1 MIIADEQERNNVES
15 GTLYLV
21 STPIGNLED
30 ITLRALKVLNAVD
43 VIACEDTRHS
53 LKLLNHYKIKKRL
66 VAYHSYNERNSSF
79 GLIQLLEQGNSVAV
93 ITDGGTPCISDP
105 GVTVVRACIEA
116 GFPVVAISGATAVIP
131 ALVVSGMRTD
141 TFHFFGFLS
150 CKSGKRRHELEAMR
164 SLDGTLILY
173 ESTHRIFKLLADIA
187 EIFPDYEVCVCKE
200 ISKMNEKVYRGTA
213 AELLKNMEKDKN
225 AGEYVVMIANYSLRK
240 KDEVISERDIQVE

>member
-1 MIIADEQERNNVES
+1 MADNQEQNVVEP

-53 LKLLNHYKIKKRL
+53 LKLLNHYEIKKRL
-66 VAYHSYNERNSSF
+66 VAYHSYNEKNSSF
-79 GLIQLLEQGNSVAV
+79 GLVQLLEQGNAVAV
-93 ITDGGTPCISDP
+93 ISDGGTPCISDP
-105 GVTVVRACIEA
+105 GVVAVRACIEA
-116 GFPVVAISGATAVIP
+116 GFPVVAIPGATAVIP

-150 CKSGKRRHELEAMR
+150 CKGGKRKHELEAMLN
-164 SLDGTLILY
+164 LDGTLVLY

-187 EIFPDYEVCVCKE
+187 EVFPQRQVCVCKE
-200 ISKMNEKVYRGTA
+200 ISKINEKVYRGTA
-213 AELLKNMEKDKN
+213 LELQKDMEEDKN
-225 AGEYVVMIANYSLRK
+225 AGEYVFLIANYSLRK
-240 KDEVISERDIQVE
+240 KDDLMIEK

>member
-173 ESTHRIFKLLADIA
+173 ESTHRIFKLLTDIA
-187 EIFPDYEVCVCKE
+187 EIFPHYEVCVCKE
-200 ISKMNEKVYRGTA
+200 ISKINEKVYRGTA

>member
-1 MIIADEQERNNVES
+1 MADGQERNAVES

-53 LKLLNHYKIKKRL
+53 LKLLNYYKIKKRL

-79 GLIQLLEQGNSVAV
+79 GLVQLLEQGNSVAV

-105 GVTVVRACIEA
+105 GVTAVRACIEA
-116 GFPVVAISGATAVIP
+116 GFSVVAVPGATAVIP

-150 CKSGKRRHELEAMR
+150 CKGGKRRHELEAMR
-164 SLDGTLILY
+164 SLDGTLVLY

-187 EIFPDYEVCVCKE
+187 EIFPHYQVCVCKE
-200 ISKMNEKVYRGTA
+200 ISKINEKVYRGTA
-213 AELLKNMEKDKN
+213 AQLLKNMEEDKN
-225 AGEYVVMIANYSLRK
+225 AGEYVVMIANYLLRK
-240 KDEVISERDIQVE
+240 KDEAISEKDIQVE

>member
-1 MIIADEQERNNVES
+1 MADNQEQNVVEP

-53 LKLLNHYKIKKRL
+53 LKLLNHYEIKKRL
-66 VAYHSYNERNSSF
+66 VAYHSYNEKNSSF
-79 GLIQLLEQGNSVAV
+79 GLVQLLEQGNAVAV
-93 ITDGGTPCISDP
+93 ISDGGTPCISDP
-105 GVTVVRACIEA
+105 GVVAVRACIEA
-116 GFPVVAISGATAVIP
+116 GFPVVAIPGATAVIP

-150 CKSGKRRHELEAMR
+150 CKGGKRKHELEAMLN
-164 SLDGTLILY
+164 LDGTLVLY

-187 EIFPDYEVCVCKE
+187 EVFPQRQVCVCKE
-200 ISKMNEKVYRGTA
+200 ISKINEKVYRGTA
-213 AELLKNMEKDKN
+213 LELQKDMEEDKN
-225 AGEYVVMIANYSLRK
+225 AGEYVVLIANYSLRK
-240 KDEVISERDIQVE
+240 KDDLMIEKLRFSA

>member
-1 MIIADEQERNNVES
+1 MADNQEQNVVEP

-53 LKLLNHYKIKKRL
+53 LKLLNHYEIKKRL
-66 VAYHSYNERNSSF
+66 VAYHSYNEKNSSF
-79 GLIQLLEQGNSVAV
+79 GLVQLLEQGNAVAV
-93 ITDGGTPCISDP
+93 ISDGGTPCISDP
-105 GVTVVRACIEA
+105 GVVAVRACIEA
-116 GFPVVAISGATAVIP
+116 GFPVVAIPGATAVIP

-150 CKSGKRRHELEAMR
+150 CKGGKRKHELEAMLN
-164 SLDGTLILY
+164 LDGTLVLY

-187 EIFPDYEVCVCKE
+187 DVFPERQVCVCKE
-200 ISKMNEKVYRGTA
+200 ISKINEKVYRGTA
-213 AELLKNMEKDKN
+213 LELQKDMEEDKN
-225 AGEYVVMIANYSLRK
+225 AGEYVVLIANYSLRK
-240 KDEVISERDIQVE
+240 KDDLMIEK

>member
-1 MIIADEQERNNVES
+1 MADNQEQNVVEP

-53 LKLLNHYKIKKRL
+53 LKLLNHYEIKKRL
-66 VAYHSYNERNSSF
+66 VAYHSYNEKNSSF
-79 GLIQLLEQGNSVAV
+79 GLVQLLEQGNAVAV
-93 ITDGGTPCISDP
+93 ISDGGTPCISDP
-105 GVTVVRACIEA
+105 GVVAVRACIEA
-116 GFPVVAISGATAVIP
+116 GFPVVAIPGATAVIP

-150 CKSGKRRHELEAMR
+150 CKGGKRKHELEAMLN
-164 SLDGTLILY
+164 LDGTLVLY

-187 EIFPDYEVCVCKE
+187 DVFPQRQVCVCKE
-200 ISKMNEKVYRGTA
+200 ISKINEKVYRGTA
-213 AELLKNMEKDKN
+213 LELQKDMEEDKN
-225 AGEYVVMIANYSLRK
+225 AGEYVVLIANYSLRK
-240 KDEVISERDIQVE
+240 KDDLMIEK

>member
-1 MIIADEQERNNVES
+1 MADNQEQNVVEP

-53 LKLLNHYKIKKRL
+53 LKLLNHYEIKKRL
-66 VAYHSYNERNSSF
+66 VAYHSYNEKNSSF
-79 GLIQLLEQGNSVAV
+79 GLVQLLEQGNAVAV
-93 ITDGGTPCISDP
+93 ISDGGTPCISDP
-105 GVTVVRACIEA
+105 GVVAVRACIEA
-116 GFPVVAISGATAVIP
+116 GFPVVAIPGATAVIP

-150 CKSGKRRHELEAMR
+150 CKGGKRKHELEAMLN
-164 SLDGTLILY
+164 LDGTLVLY

-187 EIFPDYEVCVCKE
+187 DVFPQRQVCVCKE
-200 ISKMNEKVYRGTA
+200 ISKINEKVYRGTA
-213 AELLKNMEKDKN
+213 LELQKDMEEDRN
-225 AGEYVVMIANYSLRK
+225 AGEYVVLIANYSLRK
-240 KDEVISERDIQVE
+240 KDDLMIEK

>member
-1 MIIADEQERNNVES
+1 MADNQEQNVVEP

-53 LKLLNHYKIKKRL
+53 LKLLNHYEIKKRL
-66 VAYHSYNERNSSF
+66 VAYHSYNEKNSSF
-79 GLIQLLEQGNSVAV
+79 GLVQLLEQGNAVAV
-93 ITDGGTPCISDP
+93 ISDGGTPCISDP
-105 GVTVVRACIEA
+105 GVVAVRACIEA
-116 GFPVVAISGATAVIP
+116 GFPVVAIPGATAVIP

-150 CKSGKRRHELEAMR
+150 CKGGKRKHELEAMLN
-164 SLDGTLILY
+164 LDGTLVLY

-187 EIFPDYEVCVCKE
+187 EVFPQRQVCVCKE
-200 ISKMNEKVYRGTA
+200 ISKINEKVYHGTA
-213 AELLKNMEKDKN
+213 LELQKDMEEDKN
-225 AGEYVVMIANYSLRK
+225 AGEYVVLIANYSLRK
-240 KDEVISERDIQVE
+240 KDDLMIEK

>member
-1 MIIADEQERNNVES
+1 MADEQERNTVDA

-30 ITLRALKVLNAVD
+30 ITLRALKVLKAVD

-53 LKLLNHYKIKKRL
+53 LKLLNHYEIKKRL

-79 GLIQLLEQGNSVAV
+79 GLVQLLEQGNSVAV

-105 GVTVVRACIEA
+105 GVVAVRACIEA
-116 GFPVVAISGATAVIP
+116 GFPVIAVPGATAVIP

-150 CKSGKRRHELEAMR
+150 CKGGKRRHELEAMQN
-164 SLDGTLILY
+164 LDGTLVLY

-187 EIFPDYEVCVCKE
+187 EVFPDYQVCVCKE
-200 ISKMNEKVYRGTA
+200 ISKINEKVYRGTA
-213 AELLKNMEKDKN
+213 EHLLKSMEEDKN
-225 AGEYVVMIANYSLRK
+225 AGEYVVMIANYSQRK
-240 KDEVISERDIQVE
+240 KGEAVGEKGIQNE

>member
-1 MIIADEQERNNVES
+1 MADNQEQNVVEP

-53 LKLLNHYKIKKRL
+53 LKLLNHYEIKKRL
-66 VAYHSYNERNSSF
+66 VAYHSYNEKNSSF
-79 GLIQLLEQGNSVAV
+79 GLVQLLEQGNAVAV
-93 ITDGGTPCISDP
+93 ISDGGTPCISDP
-105 GVTVVRACIEA
+105 GVVAVRACIEA
-116 GFPVVAISGATAVIP
+116 GFPVVAIPGATAVIP

-150 CKSGKRRHELEAMR
+150 CKGGKRKHELEAMLN
-164 SLDGTLILY
+164 LDGTLVLY

-187 EIFPDYEVCVCKE
+187 EVFPQRQVCVCKE
-200 ISKMNEKVYRGTA
+200 ISKINEKVYRGTA
-213 AELLKNMEKDKN
+213 LELQKDMEEDKN
-225 AGEYVVMIANYSLRK
+225 AGEYVVLIANYSLRK
-240 KDEVISERDIQVE
+240 KDDLMIEK

>member
-1 MIIADEQERNNVES
+1 MADNQEQNVVEP

-53 LKLLNHYKIKKRL
+53 LKLLNHYEIKKRL
-66 VAYHSYNERNSSF
+66 IAYHSYNEKNSSF
-79 GLIQLLEQGNSVAV
+79 GLVQLLEQGNAVAV
-93 ITDGGTPCISDP
+93 ISDGGTPCISDP
-105 GVTVVRACIEA
+105 GVVAVRACIEA
-116 GFPVVAISGATAVIP
+116 GFPVVAIPGATAVIP

-150 CKSGKRRHELEAMR
+150 CKGGKRKHELEAMLN
-164 SLDGTLILY
+164 LDGTLVLY

-187 EIFPDYEVCVCKE
+187 EVFPQRQVCVCKE
-200 ISKMNEKVYRGTA
+200 ISKINEKVYRGTA
-213 AELLKNMEKDKN
+213 LELQKDMEEDKN
-225 AGEYVVMIANYSLRK
+225 AGEYVVLIANYSLRK
-240 KDEVISERDIQVE
+240 KDDLMIEK

>member
-1 MIIADEQERNNVES
+1 MADNQEQNVVEP

-53 LKLLNHYKIKKRL
+53 LKLLNHYEIKKRL
-66 VAYHSYNERNSSF
+66 VAYHSYNEKNSSF
-79 GLIQLLEQGNSVAV
+79 GLVQLLEQGNAVAV
-93 ITDGGTPCISDP
+93 ISDGGTPCISDP
-105 GVTVVRACIEA
+105 GVVAVRTCIEA
-116 GFPVVAISGATAVIP
+116 GFPVVAIPGATAVIP

-150 CKSGKRRHELEAMR
+150 CKGGKRKHELEAMLN
-164 SLDGTLILY
+164 LDGTLVLY

-187 EIFPDYEVCVCKE
+187 EVFPQRQVCVCKE
-200 ISKMNEKVYRGTA
+200 ISKINEKVYRGTA
-213 AELLKNMEKDKN
+213 LELQKDMEEDKN
-225 AGEYVVMIANYSLRK
+225 AGEYVVLIANYSLRK
-240 KDEVISERDIQVE
+240 KDDLMIEK

>member
-1 MIIADEQERNNVES
+1 MADNLEQNVVEP

-53 LKLLNHYKIKKRL
+53 LKLLNHYEIKKRL
-66 VAYHSYNERNSSF
+66 VAYHSYNEKNSSF
-79 GLIQLLEQGNSVAV
+79 GLVQLLEQGNAVAV
-93 ITDGGTPCISDP
+93 ISDGGTPCISDP
-105 GVTVVRACIEA
+105 GVVAVRACIEA
-116 GFPVVAISGATAVIP
+116 GFPVVAIPGATAVIP

-150 CKSGKRRHELEAMR
+150 CKGGKRKHELEAMLN
-164 SLDGTLILY
+164 LDGTLVLY

-187 EIFPDYEVCVCKE
+187 EVFPQRQVCVCKE
-200 ISKMNEKVYRGTA
+200 ISKINEKVYRGTA
-213 AELLKNMEKDKN
+213 LELQKDMEEDKN
-225 AGEYVVMIANYSLRK
+225 AGEYVVLIANYSLRK
-240 KDEVISERDIQVE
+240 KDDLMIEK

>member
-1 MIIADEQERNNVES
+1 MADNQEQNVVEP

-53 LKLLNHYKIKKRL
+53 LKLLNHYEIKKRL
-66 VAYHSYNERNSSF
+66 VAYHSYNEKNSSF
-79 GLIQLLEQGNSVAV
+79 GLVQLLEQGNAVAV
-93 ITDGGTPCISDP
+93 ISDGGTPCISDP
-105 GVTVVRACIEA
+105 GVVVVRACIEA
-116 GFPVVAISGATAVIP
+116 GFPVVAIPGATAVIP

-150 CKSGKRRHELEAMR
+150 CKGGKRKHELEAMLN
-164 SLDGTLILY
+164 LDGTLVLY

-187 EIFPDYEVCVCKE
+187 EVFPQRQVCVCKE
-200 ISKMNEKVYRGTA
+200 ISKINEKVYRGTA
-213 AELLKNMEKDKN
+213 LELQKDMEEDKN
-225 AGEYVVMIANYSLRK
+225 AGEYVVLIANYSLRK
-240 KDEVISERDIQVE
+240 KDDLMIEK

>member
-1 MIIADEQERNNVES
+1 MIIADEQKRNDVEP

-79 GLIQLLEQGNSVAV
+79 GLIQLLERGNSVAV

-213 AELLKNMEKDKN
+213 AELQKSMEKDKN

>member
-1 MIIADEQERNNVES
+1 MADNQEQNVVEP

-53 LKLLNHYKIKKRL
+53 LKLLNHYEIKKRL
-66 VAYHSYNERNSSF
+66 VAYHSYNEKNSSF
-79 GLIQLLEQGNSVAV
+79 GLVQLLEQGNAVAV
-93 ITDGGTPCISDP
+93 ISDGGTPCISDP
-105 GVTVVRACIEA
+105 GVVAVRACIEA
-116 GFPVVAISGATAVIP
+116 GFPVVAIPGATAVIP

-150 CKSGKRRHELEAMR
+150 CKGGKRKHELEAMQNF
-164 SLDGTLILY
+164 DGTLVLY

-187 EIFPDYEVCVCKE
+187 DVFPERQVCVCKE
-200 ISKMNEKVYRGTA
+200 ISKINEKVYRGTA
-213 AELLKNMEKDKN
+213 LELQKDMEEDKN
-225 AGEYVVMIANYSLRK
+225 AGEYVVLIANYSLRK
-240 KDEVISERDIQVE
+240 KDDLMIEK

>member
-1 MIIADEQERNNVES
+1 MADNQEQNVVEP

-53 LKLLNHYKIKKRL
+53 LKLLNHYEIKKRL
-66 VAYHSYNERNSSF
+66 IAYHSYNEKNSSF
-79 GLIQLLEQGNSVAV
+79 GLVQLLEQGNAVAV
-93 ITDGGTPCISDP
+93 ISDGGTPCISDP
-105 GVTVVRACIEA
+105 GVVAVRACIEA
-116 GFPVVAISGATAVIP
+116 GFPVVAIPGATAVIP

-150 CKSGKRRHELEAMR
+150 CKGGKRKHELEAMLN
-164 SLDGTLILY
+164 LDGTLVLY

-187 EIFPDYEVCVCKE
+187 DVFPERQVCVCKE
-200 ISKMNEKVYRGTA
+200 ISKINEKVYRGTA
-213 AELLKNMEKDKN
+213 LELQKDMEEDKN
-225 AGEYVVMIANYSLRK
+225 AGEYVVLIANYSLRK
-240 KDEVISERDIQVE
+240 KDDLMIEK

>member
-1 MIIADEQERNNVES
+1 MIIADEQKRNDVEP

-79 GLIQLLEQGNSVAV
+79 GLIQLLERGNSVAV